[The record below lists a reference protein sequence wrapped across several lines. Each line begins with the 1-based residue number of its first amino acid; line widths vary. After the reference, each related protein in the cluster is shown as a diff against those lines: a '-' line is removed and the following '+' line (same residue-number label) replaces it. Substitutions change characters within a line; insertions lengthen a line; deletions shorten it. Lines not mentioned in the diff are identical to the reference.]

1 MQVVVLVDM
10 NHLLDKGSRDI
21 TGTELDD
28 KDHYLIHKWKYDH
41 HTHFSWLG
49 QLHI

>member
-10 NHLLDKGSRDI
+10 NRLLDKGSRDI

-28 KDHYLIHKWKYDH
+28 KDHYLIHKWNMTITYILVD
-41 HTHFSWLG
+41 
-49 QLHI
+49 